1 MASFSISE
9 VEELTGIKAHVLR
22 YWEDVVPSF
31 KPQKDDGGR
40 RFYTQREVD
49 LIFRLKYLIYEK
61 KFTAEGAGQQI
72 MEEAGVAQDNFELI
86 KLIHQTRADI
96 SNLYLKVKNKRKDS
110 TNGNE
115 DEN

>member
-1 MASFSISE
+1 M
-9 VEELTGIKAHVLR
+9 K
-22 YWEDVVPSF
+22 
-31 KPQKDDGGR
+31 
-40 RFYTQREVD
+40 VD
-49 LIFRLKYLIYEK
+49 Y
-61 KFTAEGAGQQI
+61 
-72 MEEAGVAQDNFELI
+72 NFELI

>member
-1 MASFSISE
+1 M
-9 VEELTGIKAHVLR
+9 
-22 YWEDVVPSF
+22 VVTL
-31 KPQKDDGGR
+31 QKEM
-40 RFYTQREVD
+40 QD
-49 LIFRLKYLIYEK
+49 LKM
-61 KFTAEGAGQQI
+61 Q
-72 MEEAGVAQDNFELI
+72 NFELI